1 MAREECGH
9 GPQEEEEGKIRRRE
23 GDRKGQVI
31 PSRGAGTLKDMPH
44 GALPSGGLGPSAVSA
59 VTFSPGF

>member
-44 GALPSGGLGPSAVSA
+44 GALPSGGWARPRC
-59 VTFSPGF
+59 PR